1 MKELEGANNRN
12 TELQSAIGKLEE
24 DKVSLYTQVLIY
36 LIDETIEH
44 TNISF

>member
-24 DKVSLYTQVLIY
+24 EKVSLSTQVWI
-36 LIDETIEH
+36 IKCETSN
-44 TNISF
+44 NIC